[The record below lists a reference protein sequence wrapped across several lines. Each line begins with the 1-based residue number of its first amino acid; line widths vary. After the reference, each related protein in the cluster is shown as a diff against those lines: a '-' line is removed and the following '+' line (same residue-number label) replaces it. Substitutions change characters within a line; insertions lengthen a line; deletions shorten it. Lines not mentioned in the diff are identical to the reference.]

1 MPLKNSFTVRI
12 YANERCRTLPYA
24 VGGVT
29 LNDYQRFGAFL
40 KDKRNEREI
49 SIRPMAEQVN
59 ISAGHY
65 CDIES
70 GRRSPADREFLD
82 TVIGILHLNDED
94 KQAFYDLW
102 GKARSASPPDLIE
115 YINGSKAAR
124 IALRVAKDKASDA
137 DWQRFV
143 NQLEGKE

>member
-1 MPLKNSFTVRI
+1 M
-12 YANERCRTLPYA
+12 
-24 VGGVT
+24 
-29 LNDYQRFGAFL
+29 NDYQKFGAFL
-40 KDKRNEREI
+40 KDRRTAREL
-49 SIRPMAEQVN
+49 SIRPLAEQVG

-70 GRRSPADREFLD
+70 GRRSPADRDFLD
-82 TVIGILHLNDED
+82 KLINILQLNDED
-94 KQAFYDLW
+94 KQTLYDLW
-102 GKARSASPPDLIE
+102 EKARSASPPDLTE
-115 YINGSKAAR
+115 YINESKAAR

>member
-1 MPLKNSFTVRI
+1 M
-12 YANERCRTLPYA
+12 
-24 VGGVT
+24 
-29 LNDYQRFGAFL
+29 NDYQRFGAFL
-40 KDKRNEREI
+40 KDKRNAREI
-49 SIRPMAEQVN
+49 SIRPMAERIG

-82 TVIGILHLNDED
+82 VVIDILRLDDED
-94 KQAFYDLW
+94 KQTLYDLW
-102 GKARSASPPDLIE
+102 GKARSASPPDITE
-115 YINGSKAAR
+115 YINESKAAR

>member
-1 MPLKNSFTVRI
+1 V
-12 YANERCRTLPYA
+12 
-24 VGGVT
+24 
-29 LNDYQRFGAFL
+29 NDYQRFGAFL
-40 KDKRNEREI
+40 KDRRNEHEI
-49 SIRPMAEQVN
+49 SIRPMAERVG

-82 TVIGILHLNDED
+82 AVVGILNLNSED
-94 KQAFYDLW
+94 KQTLYDLW
-102 GKARSASPPDLIE
+102 GKARSASPPDLTE
-115 YINGSKAAR
+115 YINESKAAR
-124 IALRVAKDKASDA
+124 IALRIAKEKASDA